1 MLLNTSIL
9 LPQLFC
15 NVEFEFSWFHNT
27 KIHQKFWF
35 WKYII
40 NDFGFSLDSSDV
52 DLWNI
57 DLLDTDIPSKHFVC
71 LQDVLKTSSAK
82 KNSPSKTSSR
92 RLQDVFARSLQDALE
107 DKIFVRWRRVEDQQM
122 FAGLFPLSGLCTN
135 EFFCFLDRFLWSNTV
150 RTISNLE
157 TTQTLYDG
165 DED

>member
-71 LQDVLKTSSAK
+71 LQKKIHLPRRPEDAFKTSLQEVFKMPWKTKNSYAEDVLKTNKCLLGYFHYQVYALM
-82 KNSPSKTSSR
+82 NSF
-92 RLQDVFARSLQDALE
+92 VFF
-107 DKIFVRWRRVEDQQM
+107 FVFYEVTRY
-122 FAGLFPLSGLCTN
+122 
-135 EFFCFLDRFLWSNTV
+135 V
-150 RTISNLE
+150 RY
-157 TTQTLYDG
+157 QT
-165 DED
+165 